1 LSSTAVRPLPAD
13 RPNLNPTSPENL
25 IDPVPLY
32 RELRSEEPIHWSEP
46 LQAWLIT
53 RYEDVSACFR
63 DPRLSAN
70 RTELFAQHQL
80 GGLGPERVQDY
91 LRVSGQSMLMQDGA
105 NHTRLRRQSNQG
117 FTPQA
122 LENWRPLIHRTVES
136 LLDRVQA
143 QGHMDVATDLSGPL
157 PSRVMAELFAIPAED
172 RERFQAW
179 AHPMATFFGAAIGDV
194 QAAALAANAAA
205 REFTQYLSHLIE
217 VRRRAPGQDLLS
229 LILHAQEEG
238 RMSVDELVATVVLIL
253 VAGHVTT
260 IDQLSN
266 GVNDLLRHPDQL
278 ERLRTHPGLLKSAVE
293 EMLRFHPAVPFMHR
307 IVAEDLELRGR
318 TLRRGQ
324 LVFLGLAAANRD
336 PAVFPDPDRFDVARE
351 PNPHR
356 AFAFGPHMCLGAGLA
371 RRELEIA
378 TEALLRRMPGLRL
391 DPERAPRLKCNSLLF
406 RGFDSLPV
414 RW

>member
-1 LSSTAVRPLPAD
+1 MSSTAARPLPAA
-13 RPNLNPTSPENL
+13 RPDLNPVSPENL

-32 RELRSEEPIHWSEP
+32 RELQREEPIHWSEP

-53 RYEDVSACFR
+53 RHDDVSACFR
-63 DPRLSAN
+63 DPRLSSN
-70 RTELFAQHQL
+70 RTELFVKHQL
-80 GGLGPERVQDY
+80 GGLGPERIPDFV
-91 LRVSGQSMLMQDGA
+91 RVNNQHMLMRDGTA
-105 NHTRLRRQSNQG
+105 HTRLRRQSNQG
-117 FTPQA
+117 FTSQA
-122 LENWRPLIHRTVES
+122 IENWRPLIHRTVES

-143 QGHMDVATDLSGPL
+143 QGHMDVATDLSEPL
-157 PSRVMAELFAIPAED
+157 PAMVMAELFAIPAED

-179 AHPMATFFGAAIGDV
+179 ANPMATFFGATTGDV
-194 QAAALAANAAA
+194 QAAAIAANTAA
-205 REFTQYLSHLIE
+205 RELAQYLANVIE
-217 VRRRAPGQDLLS
+217 ARRRAPGQDVLS

-238 RMSVDELVATVVLIL
+238 RMSADELVATAMLIL

-266 GVNDLLRHPDQL
+266 GVNDLLMHPDQL
-278 ERLRTHPGLLKSAVE
+278 QRLRDDPGLLKSAVE

-307 IVAEDLELRGR
+307 VVAEDLELRGR

-336 PAVFPDPDRFDVARE
+336 PAVFPDPDRFDVGRA

-356 AFAFGPHMCLGAGLA
+356 TFAFGPHLCLGAGLA

-378 TEALLRRMPGLRL
+378 TGALLRRMPGLRL
-391 DPERAPRLKCNSLLF
+391 DPDRAPRLKCNSLLF
-406 RGFDSLPV
+406 RGFDSLPI

>member
-1 LSSTAVRPLPAD
+1 MSSTAARPLPAA
-13 RPNLNPTSPENL
+13 RPDLTPVSPENL

-32 RELRSEEPIHWSEP
+32 RELQREEPIHWSEP

-53 RYEDVSACFR
+53 RHDDVSACFR
-63 DPRLSAN
+63 DPRLSSN
-70 RTELFAQHQL
+70 RTELFVKHQL
-80 GGLGPERVQDY
+80 GGLGPERIPDFV
-91 LRVSGQSMLMQDGA
+91 RVNNQHMLMRDGA
-105 NHTRLRRQSNQG
+105 AHTRLRRQSNQG
-117 FTPQA
+117 FTSQA
-122 LENWRPLIHRTVES
+122 IENWRPLIHRTVES

-143 QGHMDVATDLSGPL
+143 QGHMDVATDLSEPL
-157 PSRVMAELFAIPAED
+157 PSLVMAELFAIPAED

-179 AHPMATFFGAAIGDV
+179 SNPMATFFGATVGDV
-194 QAAALAANAAA
+194 QAAALAANEAT
-205 REFTQYLSHLIE
+205 REMAQYLTHVIE
-217 VRRRAPGQDLLS
+217 ARRRAPGQDVLS

-238 RMSVDELVATVVLIL
+238 RMSADELVATAMLIL

-266 GVNDLLRHPDQL
+266 GVNDLLMHPDQL
-278 ERLRTHPGLLKSAVE
+278 QRLRDDPGLLKSAVE

-307 IVAEDLELRGR
+307 VVAEDLELRGR

-336 PAVFPDPDRFDVARE
+336 PAVFPDPDRFDVGRA

-356 AFAFGPHMCLGAGLA
+356 TFAFGPHLCLGAGLA

-378 TEALLRRMPGLRL
+378 TGALLRRMPGLRL
-391 DPERAPRLKCNSLLF
+391 DPDRAPRLKCNSLLF
-406 RGFDSLPV
+406 RGFDSLPI